1 MKTRN
6 KIKKKF
12 DSRQRRGVKLVEL
25 VGVQRAKRRG
35 PAPLEGKGWPG
46 REDGDTV
53 TEALMSTMFLNI
65 EGDPVCHSLYCF
77 Y

>member
-1 MKTRN
+1 M
-6 KIKKKF
+6 
-12 DSRQRRGVKLVEL
+12 EL